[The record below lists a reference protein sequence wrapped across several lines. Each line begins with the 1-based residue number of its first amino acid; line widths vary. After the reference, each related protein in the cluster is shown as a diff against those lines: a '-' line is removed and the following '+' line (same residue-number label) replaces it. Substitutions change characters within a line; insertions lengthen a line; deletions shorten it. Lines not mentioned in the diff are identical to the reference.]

1 MAGFKE
7 FPPDF
12 EELYDVQMYIGIS
25 STPTKAQIC
34 DYEYP
39 QAYLH
44 LQYGL
49 GYLCTCIYI

>member
-25 STPTKAQIC
+25 STPTKAHKYVIMNILKHT
-34 DYEYP
+34 YTYNMV
-39 QAYLH
+39 
-44 LQYGL
+44 
-49 GYLCTCIYI
+49 